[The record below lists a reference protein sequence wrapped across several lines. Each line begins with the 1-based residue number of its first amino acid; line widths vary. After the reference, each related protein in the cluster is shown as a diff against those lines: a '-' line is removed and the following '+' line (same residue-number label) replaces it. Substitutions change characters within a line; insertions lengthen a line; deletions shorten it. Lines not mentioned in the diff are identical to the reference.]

1 MFEDDAGP
9 STPGLVTQSPLAFA
23 LILVGLYWV
32 VKILRPSDAKRPPRA
47 PYWIPWLGSALEMGK
62 DPDGFFSNMTRLLGP
77 VFRVKAIGQEMVYVT
92 SPSLISSVYR
102 DSQTFDFTSTRVEMG
117 YKVFQLRE
125 HISSGPYMVDSYMGQ
140 LHNLLLPSSL
150 HPMVEAYTSSAHD
163 SLLSMISSMDGASG
177 ALKTFIIPSAYR
189 AACVAGFGPEFPAE
203 KSYPFFK
210 AFDDDFH
217 LLGAGL
223 PKFLLSKPLKAWD
236 RLLDLF
242 ESYIKEQN
250 EKGEDLNPFLMAGLD
265 GYRQGEWTY
274 RDTATVLACQLW
286 ALQAN
291 AIFTAYW
298 LLAILLQQSEGL
310 GPIVAELDDARRQ
323 WQAAH
328 PSTPLGPVFFEE
340 VATSSKSLPLL
351 SSAIQETLR
360 FTTSTF
366 SPRKVVSPVQLGGYQ
381 LRPGDTVICVT
392 RLTHLDDEVH
402 PHANEFD
409 MRRYLET
416 PRATKDGKAVANH
429 SMPFGGGTS
438 MCEGR
443 HFALTEL
450 RVFLSILLTYAIID
464 IDEGCMTRPTL
475 TLERMGLGVMHP
487 KGDMDVVLRKR
498 RL

>member
-1 MFEDDAGP
+1 MSEGLASP
-9 STPGLVTQSPLAFA
+9 VGLVTQSPLAFA
-23 LILVGLYWV
+23 LILVGLYWG
-32 VKILRPSDAKRPPRA
+32 VKILRTPDASRPPRA
-47 PYWIPWLGSALEMGK
+47 SYWIPWLGSALEMGK
-62 DPDGFFSNMTRLLGP
+62 DPDGFFSNMTKLHGP
-77 VFRVKAIGQEMVYVT
+77 VFTVKALGQEMVYVT
-92 SPSLISSVYR
+92 SPSLISTVYR
-102 DSQTFDFTSTRVEMG
+102 DSQNFDFTSIRVEMG

-125 HISSGPYMVDSYMGQ
+125 HISSAPYMVDTYMGQ
-140 LHNLLLPSSL
+140 LHNLLLPSNI
-150 HPMVEAYTSSAHD
+150 HPIVEAYTASAHD

-189 AACVAGFGPEFPAE
+189 AACHAGFGRDFPAE

-217 LLGAGL
+217 LIGAGL

-236 RLLDLF
+236 ELVDVI
-242 ESYIKEQN
+242 ENYVKEQD
-250 EKGEDLNPFLMAGLD
+250 EKREDLNQFLAAGLD
-265 GYRQGEWTY
+265 GYRRGEWTS

-298 LLAILLQQSEGL
+298 LLAILLQQPEGL
-310 GPIVAELDDARRQ
+310 DPIVAELDAARRQ

-328 PSTPLGPVFFEE
+328 PSKPLGPAFFET

-360 FTTSTF
+360 VTTSTF
-366 SPRKVVSPVQLGGYQ
+366 SPRRVVNPVQLGGYQ
-381 LRPGDTVICVT
+381 LLPGDRVICVT
-392 RLTHLDDEVH
+392 RLTHLDDDIH
-402 PHANEFD
+402 PHAREFD
-409 MRRYLET
+409 MRRYLQT
-416 PRATKDGKAVANH
+416 PRATKDGKPVANH

-443 HFALTEL
+443 HFALAEL
-450 RVFLSILLTYAIID
+450 RVFLAILLTYATID
-464 IDEGCMTRPTL
+464 IDEGCMTRPEFA
-475 TLERMGLGVMHP
+475 LERMGLGVMHP